1 MTTVEQ
7 SLPTRIGSPFEFVL
21 STNLYLHVS
30 TTLHASLFCAF
41 LWLIPCLSSAQSPG
55 ELIKNGGFE
64 GGGGADGRGAGIPRW
79 NALGLGYEVDRTA
92 FHGGEQSARCDSLR
106 TESVHGAEQ
115 EVTLNQTH
123 AAPIVVS
130 GWSKADSVSGVKSSD
145 YALYI
150 DLEYADGTPLWGQ
163 AALFGTG
170 THGWER
176 RQVLIT
182 PAKPVR
188 KMTVIGLF
196 RKHTGT
202 AWFDDFTANQMDG
215 AGIFDC
221 QPLLPLPARR
231 ASSDGRSYPV
241 TGGDGLSLSLDAEGN
256 IVGVKCGL
264 QPVGSTAVGG
274 FWVRDVAANIAPAAM
289 RGKLTPRVPNGYT
302 IEAASEPMQLRFTGR
317 IIPEHDAI
325 GIDGDVSDT
334 SNKDRA
340 VTVYFAVPVAADGWS
355 WGTDIRRSIR
365 IKPDQEQCN
374 LTHVNV
380 GATSG
385 ISLYPVG
392 CVSNSENGIAIANQ
406 MEMPSVYRI
415 FYNGPTRQ
423 LVIAWDFAL
432 TDKTNSWPKHQA
444 HFHCTLFRLPPQ
456 SAAWGFRAAMQRF
469 YALNFPDFNRLAK
482 AEGIWAPF
490 TAPESVKDYQDFGFA
505 YHEGDNSKKADN
517 AAGILDFRYTEPM
530 TWWMPMPPAMPRTYE
545 NALKMVSDLAVKKE
559 TITPGMARPT
569 LTELAKAVLN
579 CGSQD
584 EYGRYNL
591 EFRNEP
597 WGNGAVFVMNPN
609 PEIAASAERPTRG
622 YLNYNADMAKR
633 LYGTEASRT
642 QGVQDGEYLDSLE
655 SWSDVL
661 DFRPENLAG
670 SPYPL
675 TFETDSRRTTL
686 PQWFSTHTFTRYL
699 RDDLHNRGKLLMA
712 NAVPIRYTVYTA
724 ILDVMGIEVNWL
736 NGSGGYDPE
745 TDEVMS
751 LRRTM
756 SGTKPYLL
764 LMNTDFDRFD
774 NSMVERYFKTSM
786 FYGIFPSMFSA
797 NAAEHPYWEA
807 PKWYD
812 RDRSLFKKYIPI
824 IKKLSSAGWEPITYA
839 RSTNPDIYV
848 ERFGAHF
855 LTIRNATGHDLT
867 GAVTLDLGALKL
879 PRAGLHV
886 MDMTTGAEIKSSPS
900 AGSLDI
906 SVSLKGGDAEAL
918 EIR

>member
-1 MTTVEQ
+1 MYRYRNIANCV
-7 SLPTRIGSPFEFVL
+7 
-21 STNLYLHVS
+21 
-30 TTLHASLFCAF
+30 FCA
-41 LWLIPCLSSAQSPG
+41 LVWLTVPTVRSTAQSTG

-64 GGGGADGRGAGIPRW
+64 GGSGADGRGAGIPRW
-79 NALGLGYEVDRTA
+79 TAFELGYDVDRTV
-92 FHGGEQSARCDSLR
+92 FHGGEQSVRCDSLR
-106 TESVHGAEQ
+106 HEASHGAEQ
-115 EVTLNQTH
+115 EIVLSQTH
-123 AAPIVVS
+123 AAPIIVS
-130 GWSKADSVSGVKSSD
+130 GWSKADSVSGSKTSD
-145 YALYI
+145 YALYV
-150 DLEYADGTPLWGQ
+150 DLEYMDGTPLWGQ
-163 AALFGTG
+163 VAQFGTG

-182 PAKPVR
+182 PTKPVR
-188 KMTVIGLF
+188 KMTVIALF

-202 AWFDDFTANQMDG
+202 VWFDDFSANQMDG

-221 QPLLPLPARR
+221 QPLLPLPVRR
-231 ASSDGRSYPV
+231 AGGDGHNYQIK
-241 TGGDGLSLSLDAEGN
+241 GGDGLSLSINSEGD
-256 IVGVKCGL
+256 IVGVKS
-264 QPVGSTAVGG
+264 GSQAIGSATVGG
-274 FWVRDVAANIAPAAM
+274 FWVRDVAANIAPAPM
-289 RGKLTPRVPNGYT
+289 RGAITPRAPNG
-302 IEAASEPMQLRFTGR
+302 IAVEAISESMQLQFTGR
-317 IIPEHDAI
+317 LIPEHDAI

-340 VTVYFAVPVAADGWS
+340 VTVYFAVPVAADGWN
-355 WGTDIRRSIR
+355 WGTDIRRSVS
-365 IKPDQEQCN
+365 IKADQEQCN

-385 ISLYPVG
+385 MSLYPVG
-392 CVSNSENGIAIANQ
+392 CVYNSENGIAIANQ

-456 SAAWGFRAAMQRF
+456 TAAWGFRAAMQRF
-469 YALNFPDFNRLAK
+469 YSINSPDFNRLAK
-482 AEGIWAPF
+482 AEGIWMPF
-490 TAPESVKDYQDFGFA
+490 TAPESVKGYQDFGFA

-530 TWWMPMPPAMPRTYE
+530 TWWMPMPPEMPRTYE
-545 NALKMVSDLAVKKE
+545 NALKIVNDLAAKKE
-559 TITPGMARPT
+559 TITSNTPRPT
-569 LTELAKAVLN
+569 PSELARAVLI

-597 WGNGAVFVMNPN
+597 WGNGAVFVLNPN
-609 PEIAASAERPTRG
+609 PEMAASEERPTKG
-622 YLNYNADMAKR
+622 YLNYNAEMAKR
-633 LYGTEASRT
+633 MYGPEGSRAN
-642 QGVQDGEYLDSLE
+642 GVQDGEYLDSLE
-655 SWSDVL
+655 GWSDVL

-675 TFETDSRRTTL
+675 TFETDSRKTTL

-712 NAVPIRYTVYTA
+712 NSVPVRYSVYGA

-736 NGSGGYDPE
+736 DGNGRYQPDP
-745 TDEVMS
+745 DDVMN

-756 SGTKPYLL
+756 SATKPYLL
-764 LMNTDFDRFD
+764 LMNTDFDKFD
-774 NSMVERYFKTSM
+774 NSMVEKYFRTSM
-786 FYGIFPSMFSA
+786 FYGIYPSMFSA

-812 RDRSLFKKYIPI
+812 RDRALFKQYIPI
-824 IKKLSSAGWEPITYA
+824 IKRLSAAGWEPITYA

-848 ERFGAHF
+848 ERFGSRLF
-855 LTIRNATGHDLT
+855 TVRNASSHDSAGTVTVDLA
-867 GAVTLDLGALKL
+867 AVKL
-879 PRAGLHV
+879 PRSGLHV
-886 MDMTTGAEIKSSPS
+886 FDVTTGMEVKSASVS
-900 AGSLDI
+900 GGLEI
-906 SVSLKGGDAEAL
+906 SVTLKGGDSTAL